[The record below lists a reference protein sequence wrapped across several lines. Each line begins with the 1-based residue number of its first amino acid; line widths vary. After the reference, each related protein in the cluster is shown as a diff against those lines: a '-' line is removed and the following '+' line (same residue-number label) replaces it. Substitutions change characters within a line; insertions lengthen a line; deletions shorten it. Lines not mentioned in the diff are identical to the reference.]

1 MGSPAEGRGG
11 GATLSSGDPPDPA
24 TLCVRF
30 AETEIPWSAQ
40 WIPGLGMSRFRG
52 CSGSPLGRLTGSGG
66 FAPAWDPAGLRRVG
80 SRQGAPFPG
89 PFTHRNA
96 SPGSCETNARKS
108 RIDSHRLS
116 NTRGA
121 SPSRA
126 PRPTARPGRGVE
138 YEGGVPQLQLHCVL
152 GSLACPEV
160 VLLGRLAGCMDE

>member
-1 MGSPAEGRGG
+1 MGSLAEGRGG
-11 GATLSSGDPPDPA
+11 SATLSSGDPPDPP

-30 AETEIPWSAQ
+30 AKAENPWSAR
-40 WIPGLGMSRFRG
+40 WMRTLGMSRFRG
-52 CSGSPLGRLTGSGG
+52 CSGRPPGRLTGSGG

-116 NTRGA
+116 STRGA
-121 SPSRA
+121 SPSGA
-126 PRPTARPGRGVE
+126 PGRTARPGQRVE
-138 YEGGVPQLQLHCVL
+138 YAGGVPQLQLHRVL
-152 GSLACPEV
+152 GSLAYLEV
-160 VLLGRLAGCMDE
+160 VFLGRLAGSMDE